1 MNISSII
8 NFVAEIVE
16 VLTNWLNN
24 DQKEWAW
31 CPVRVDNRSD
41 RY

>member
-8 NFVAEIVE
+8 NFVADIVST
-16 VLTNWLNN
+16 LTNWLNN
-24 DQKEWAW
+24 DKKEWAW
-31 CPVRVDNRSD
+31 CPVRVDNRFD